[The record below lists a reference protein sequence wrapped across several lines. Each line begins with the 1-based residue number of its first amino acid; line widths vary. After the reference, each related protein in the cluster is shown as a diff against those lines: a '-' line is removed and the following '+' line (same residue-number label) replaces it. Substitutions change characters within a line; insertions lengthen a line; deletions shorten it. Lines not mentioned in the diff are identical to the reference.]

1 MWSALADVS
10 RQLAKLAETPWVSVQ
25 PRKVRQAL
33 EKLLEDL
40 RRLPARVR
48 AYEAHDALS
57 AQLKGRLDACAPLHE
72 MKGAALQ
79 ERHWARLLKLLRLE
93 RVPLSQLTLEHLWS
107 ADLVAQRA
115 RVADVLA
122 VAQGEM
128 ALEEFLRGTGVREA
142 RIVPADML
150 RLSVESVEIAQGAIE
165 LSAAN
170 AASTPPAAPI
180 SLRVPPRALLLRPSA
195 AVRTRQSIRAGGRVR
210 DRSRR

>member
-10 RQLAKLAETPWVSVQ
+10 RQLAKLAETPWAAVQ

-128 ALEEFLRGTGVREA
+128 ALEEFLRGLREHWAQVRA
-142 RIVPADML
+142 RASGRAPLSNRPPRSCIVRLGSPPRRARAIRRRREL
-150 RLSVESVEIAQGAIE
+150 RRRRLSPDD
-165 LSAAN
+165 AA
-170 AASTPPAAPI
+170 
-180 SLRVPPRALLLRPSA
+180 RF
-195 AVRTRQSIRAGGRVR
+195 
-210 DRSRR
+210 

>member
-128 ALEEFLRGTGVREA
+128 ALEEFLRGLREHWA
-142 RIVPADML
+142 QVHDRAAGRA
-150 RLSVESVEIAQGAIE
+150 RLSNAPPIAHRPTRI
-165 LSAAN
+165 SAA
-170 AASTPPAAPI
+170 
-180 SLRVPPRALLLRPSA
+180 PRARDTTAERSPDDA
-195 AVRTRQSIRAGGRVR
+195 ARF
-210 DRSRR
+210 

>member
-1 MWSALADVS
+1 MLQYAKQHGIRLATFGVVAGGWLSDAWLGAPAPGPAAMKTVS
-10 RQLAKLAETPWVSVQ
+10 MRM
-25 PRKVRQAL
+25 
-33 EKLLEDL
+33 
-40 RRLPARVR
+40 
-48 AYEAHDALS
+48 Y
-57 AQLKGRLDACAPLHE
+57 KGRLDACAPLHE

-180 SLRVPPRALLLRPSA
+180 PQRPRAA
-195 AVRTRQSIRAGGRVR
+195 
-210 DRSRR
+210 